1 MDKLT
6 QELENA
12 RRRLAATKYILFAA
26 LLLWSLG
33 LFFSGLVAF
42 IILAVLTTLWGV
54 TTYIA
59 YMHYWGFKKRSP
71 RN

>member
-6 QELENA
+6 QELKNA
-12 RRRLAATKYILFAA
+12 RMRLAATKYILFAA
-26 LLLWSLG
+26 LLLWPVG
-33 LFFSGLVAF
+33 LFFSGAVAF
-42 IILAVLTTLWGV
+42 IIFAVLTTLWGV

-59 YMHYWGFKKRSP
+59 YMHYWSFKKRLP